1 MSQLNIGFH
10 PDSESVSLGDLPS
23 DGQYKLSPE
32 SIPPT
37 SDQSIVAQSLNLDKS
52 PRTTND
58 KKYDNDLS
66 SEQKVLDVEVK
77 HGESFE
83 DDDSYYSLKHFRDS
97 RRGNRAEDSGLSR
110 PIRRFY
116 KDQDELIDVYERMH
130 NHGKGNEESNA
141 EEKQK
146 YENTQRMSRI
156 LTKVSFVANVVCII
170 DFFFVLINKISIIS
184 YCRVYLD
191 SNLSVL
197 LFLNHLLL
205 FLLLS
210 IQLLIF

>member
-1 MSQLNIGFH
+1 MFHLNAAFRQ
-10 PDSESVSLGDLPS
+10 DAESVSLDNFPS
-23 DGQYKLSPE
+23 YSRYKLSPE
-32 SIPPT
+32 SVRRT
-37 SDQSIVAQSLNLDKS
+37 SDQPIDTRSLNLDKS

-58 KKYDNDLS
+58 KKYDNDS
-66 SEQKVLDVEVK
+66 SEQKVRDVEVK
-77 HGESFE
+77 HGEPFE
-83 DDDSYYSLKHFRDS
+83 DDNSYYSLKTFRER

-146 YENTQRMSRI
+146 HENTQRMSRI